1 MISLISNKVHRLWV
15 RRKKQFLKW
24 KFKYFKDLREK
35 KEAVKKVIRYECKES
50 CHFINEC
57 PKPKKESFKKW
68 IWRKKRRIS
77 YAHGVNSM
85 NLRMKKRNMQIFPSW
100 PQKSPVVELND
111 RIHDND
117 EFEIFSKLFFD
128 ELINTLSELLNKI

>member
-1 MISLISNKVHRLWV
+1 MISLISKKVHRLWV

-35 KEAVKKVIRYECKES
+35 KEADKKVIRYECKES
-50 CHFINEC
+50 CHFRNEC

-68 IWRKKRRIS
+68 KWRKKRRIS

-100 PQKSPVVELND
+100 PQKSLVVELND

-128 ELINTLSELLNKI
+128 GLINTLSELLNKI